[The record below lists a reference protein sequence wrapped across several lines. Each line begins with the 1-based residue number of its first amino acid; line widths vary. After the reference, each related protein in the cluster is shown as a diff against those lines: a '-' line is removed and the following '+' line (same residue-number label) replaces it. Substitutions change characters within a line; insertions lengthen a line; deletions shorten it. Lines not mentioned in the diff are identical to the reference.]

1 MRSFTLSLIATLFFG
16 AVSSAVPLLQS
27 GHPVG
32 AIARGTGT
40 NPVDDATNLIAL
52 AVDNILNLR
61 AAPRGI
67 ASIITEAQSKLTPLT
82 AQIGQ
87 LLLQR
92 FLNAV
97 Y

>member
-27 GHPVG
+27 GNPVG
-32 AIARGTGT
+32 AVGAT
-40 NPVDDATNLIAL
+40 NPIDDATNLIAL